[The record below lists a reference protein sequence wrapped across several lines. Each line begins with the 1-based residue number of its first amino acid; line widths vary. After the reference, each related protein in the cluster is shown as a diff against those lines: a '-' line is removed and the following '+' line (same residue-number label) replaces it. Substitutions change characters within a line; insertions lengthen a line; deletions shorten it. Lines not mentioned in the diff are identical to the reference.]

1 MKKHV
6 YQFNEYIN
14 RHELLLDI
22 YPLIHEENGISD
34 TYDKIIKYLNID
46 SNSLTNKKVNIE
58 IFNQK
63 KNIENYLLS
72 FNLDKLDSK
81 DDRES
86 IIKKLEL
93 LGIKEK
99 NVDLNEFKNFVNIIL
114 YNKVILNQLNN
125 LNMYTYETVQK
136 ILFDNNIIVSESILR
151 NFVDLLNRLSL
162 SNLTDTISN
171 FNPIKRTQYYDE
183 NNNIVS
189 KIVMEIDKNLFSTLT
204 EFSGEIYESLN
215 FINNEEAKK
224 FQEDNDIYEDLLE
237 DVVSFIHFHAEST
250 VNDWY
255 NDLSIVKYKMGCIYI
270 NYVERLLVQNIKNN
284 SSIIPEEVDAIINE
298 FKYRDINNEFIKY
311 VVNELEQFK
320 KSLNGKDIRKKI
332 EDLSI
337 YDQEKEELTEMINKR
352 NNSLKEVYKILIDKN
367 YGNNKTIFVKIKVIS
382 DTPITFEKSNTMIL
396 K

>member
-14 RHELLLDI
+14 RHELLQDI

-58 IFNQK
+58 ILNQK

-125 LNMYTYETVQK
+125 LNMYTYENVQK

-237 DVVSFIHFHAEST
+237 DVVSFINFHAEST

-270 NYVERLLVQNIKNN
+270 NYGERLFVQNIKNN

-352 NNSLKEVYKILIDKN
+352 NNSLKEVYKILTDKN

>member
-14 RHELLLDI
+14 RHELLQDI

-125 LNMYTYETVQK
+125 LNMYTYENVQK

-270 NYVERLLVQNIKNN
+270 NYGERLFVQNIKNN

-352 NNSLKEVYKILIDKN
+352 NNSLKEVYKILTDKN

>member
-14 RHELLLDI
+14 KHELLQDI

-136 ILFDNNIIVSESILR
+136 ILFDNNIIISANILR

-270 NYVERLLVQNIKNN
+270 NYGERLFVQNIKNN
-284 SSIIPEEVDAIINE
+284 SSIIPEEVGAIINE

-337 YDQEKEELTEMINKR
+337 YDQEKEKLTEMINKR

>member
-14 RHELLLDI
+14 KHELLQDI

-63 KNIENYLLS
+63 KSIENYLLS

-136 ILFDNNIIVSESILR
+136 ISFDNNIIISANILR
-151 NFVDLLNRLSL
+151 NFVDLLNILSL

-171 FNPIKRTQYYDE
+171 FNPIKRIQYYDE

-215 FINNEEAKK
+215 FMNNEEAKK

-237 DVVSFIHFHAEST
+237 DVVSFIHFHAEAT

-270 NYVERLLVQNIKNN
+270 NYGERLFVQNIKNN

-311 VVNELEQFK
+311 VVNELEQLK

-332 EDLSI
+332 EDLLI

>member
-14 RHELLLDI
+14 KHELLQDI

>member
-14 RHELLLDI
+14 KHELLQDI

-63 KNIENYLLS
+63 KSIENYLLS

-136 ILFDNNIIVSESILR
+136 ILFDNNIIISANILR
-151 NFVDLLNRLSL
+151 NFVDLLNILSL

-215 FINNEEAKK
+215 FMNNEEAKK

-237 DVVSFIHFHAEST
+237 DVVSFIHFHAEAT

-270 NYVERLLVQNIKNN
+270 NYGERLFVQNIKNN

-311 VVNELEQFK
+311 VVNELEQLK

-332 EDLSI
+332 EDLPI

>member
-14 RHELLLDI
+14 KHELLQDI

-125 LNMYTYETVQK
+125 LNMYTYENVQK

-270 NYVERLLVQNIKNN
+270 NYGERLFVQNIKNN

>member
-14 RHELLLDI
+14 KHELLQDI

-125 LNMYTYETVQK
+125 LNMYTYENVQK

-270 NYVERLLVQNIKNN
+270 NYGERLFVQNIK
-284 SSIIPEEVDAIINE
+284 IILV
-298 FKYRDINNEFIKY
+298 
-311 VVNELEQFK
+311 
-320 KSLNGKDIRKKI
+320 
-332 EDLSI
+332 
-337 YDQEKEELTEMINKR
+337 
-352 NNSLKEVYKILIDKN
+352 
-367 YGNNKTIFVKIKVIS
+367 
-382 DTPITFEKSNTMIL
+382 
-396 K
+396 

>member
-14 RHELLLDI
+14 KHELLQDI

-125 LNMYTYETVQK
+125 LNMYTYENVQK

-270 NYVERLLVQNIKNN
+270 NYGERLFVQNIKNN

-352 NNSLKEVYKILIDKN
+352 NNSLKEVYKILTDKN

>member
-14 RHELLLDI
+14 RHELLQDI

-58 IFNQK
+58 ILNQK

-99 NVDLNEFKNFVNIIL
+99 NGDLNEFKNFVNIIL

-125 LNMYTYETVQK
+125 LNMYTYENVQK

-270 NYVERLLVQNIKNN
+270 NYGERLFVQNIKNN

-352 NNSLKEVYKILIDKN
+352 NNSLKEVYKILTDKN

>member
-14 RHELLLDI
+14 RHELLQDI

-270 NYVERLLVQNIKNN
+270 NYGERLFVQNIKNN

>member
-14 RHELLLDI
+14 RHELLQDI

-58 IFNQK
+58 ILNQK

-93 LGIKEK
+93 LGLKEK

-125 LNMYTYETVQK
+125 LNMYTYENVQK

-270 NYVERLLVQNIKNN
+270 NYGERLFVQNIKNN

-352 NNSLKEVYKILIDKN
+352 NNSLKEVYKILTDKN

>member
-14 RHELLLDI
+14 RHELLQDI

-125 LNMYTYETVQK
+125 LNMYTYENVQK

-270 NYVERLLVQNIKNN
+270 NYGERLFVQNIKNN

-320 KSLNGKDIRKKI
+320 KSLNGKDIGKKI

>member
-14 RHELLLDI
+14 RHELLQDI

-58 IFNQK
+58 ILNQK

-125 LNMYTYETVQK
+125 LNMYTYENVQK

-270 NYVERLLVQNIKNN
+270 NYGERLFVQNIKNN

-352 NNSLKEVYKILIDKN
+352 NNSLKEVYKILTDKN

>member
-14 RHELLLDI
+14 KHELLQDI

-270 NYVERLLVQNIKNN
+270 NYGERLFVQNIKNN

>member
-14 RHELLLDI
+14 KHELLQDI

-136 ILFDNNIIVSESILR
+136 ILFDNNIIISANILR
-151 NFVDLLNRLSL
+151 NFVDLLNILSL

-270 NYVERLLVQNIKNN
+270 NYGERLFVQNIKNN

>member
-14 RHELLLDI
+14 KHELLQDI

-63 KNIENYLLS
+63 KSIENYLLS

-136 ILFDNNIIVSESILR
+136 ILFDNNIIISTNILR
-151 NFVDLLNRLSL
+151 NFVDLLNILSL

-215 FINNEEAKK
+215 FMNNEEAKK

-237 DVVSFIHFHAEST
+237 DVVSFIHFHAEAT

-270 NYVERLLVQNIKNN
+270 NYGERLFVQNIKNN

-311 VVNELEQFK
+311 VVNELEQLK

-332 EDLSI
+332 EDLLI

>member
-1 MKKHV
+1 
-6 YQFNEYIN
+6 
-14 RHELLLDI
+14 
-22 YPLIHEENGISD
+22 
-34 TYDKIIKYLNID
+34 
-46 SNSLTNKKVNIE
+46 
-58 IFNQK
+58 
-63 KNIENYLLS
+63 
-72 FNLDKLDSK
+72 
-81 DDRES
+81 
-86 IIKKLEL
+86 
-93 LGIKEK
+93 
-99 NVDLNEFKNFVNIIL
+99 
-114 YNKVILNQLNN
+114 
-125 LNMYTYETVQK
+125 
-136 ILFDNNIIVSESILR
+136 
-151 NFVDLLNRLSL
+151 
-162 SNLTDTISN
+162 
-171 FNPIKRTQYYDE
+171 
-183 NNNIVS
+183 
-189 KIVMEIDKNLFSTLT
+189 MEIDKNLFSTLT

-270 NYVERLLVQNIKNN
+270 NYGERLFVQNIKNN

-352 NNSLKEVYKILIDKN
+352 NNSLKEVYKILTDKN

>member
-14 RHELLLDI
+14 KHELLQDI

-125 LNMYTYETVQK
+125 LNMYTYENVQK

-270 NYVERLLVQNIKNN
+270 NYGERLFVQNIKNN

-382 DTPITFEKSNTMIL
+382 DTSITFEKSNTMIL

>member
-14 RHELLLDI
+14 RHELLQDI

-58 IFNQK
+58 ILNQK

-125 LNMYTYETVQK
+125 LNMYTYEIVQK

-270 NYVERLLVQNIKNN
+270 NYGERLFVQNIKNN

-352 NNSLKEVYKILIDKN
+352 NNSLKEVYKILTDKN

>member
-14 RHELLLDI
+14 RHELLQDI

-125 LNMYTYETVQK
+125 LNMYTYENVQK

-270 NYVERLLVQNIKNN
+270 NYGERLFVQNIKNN

-332 EDLSI
+332 EDLPI

-352 NNSLKEVYKILIDKN
+352 NNSLKEAYKILTDKN

>member
-14 RHELLLDI
+14 RHELLQDI

-114 YNKVILNQLNN
+114 YNKFILNQLNN
-125 LNMYTYETVQK
+125 LNMYTYENVQK

-270 NYVERLLVQNIKNN
+270 NYGERLFVQNIKNN

>member
-14 RHELLLDI
+14 KQELLQDI

-125 LNMYTYETVQK
+125 LNMYTYENVQK

-270 NYVERLLVQNIKNN
+270 NYGERLFVQNIKNN

-352 NNSLKEVYKILIDKN
+352 NNSLKEVYKILTDKN

>member
-14 RHELLLDI
+14 KHELLQDI

-125 LNMYTYETVQK
+125 LNMYTYENVQK

-270 NYVERLLVQNIKNN
+270 NYGERLFVQNIKNN

-332 EDLSI
+332 EDLPI

-352 NNSLKEVYKILIDKN
+352 NNSLKEAYKILTDKN

>member
-14 RHELLLDI
+14 KHELLQDI

-136 ILFDNNIIVSESILR
+136 ILFDNNIIISANILR
-151 NFVDLLNRLSL
+151 NFVDLLNILSL

-270 NYVERLLVQNIKNN
+270 NYGERLFVQNIKNN
-284 SSIIPEEVDAIINE
+284 SSIIPEEVGAIINE

-382 DTPITFEKSNTMIL
+382 DTSITFEKSNTMIL

>member
-14 RHELLLDI
+14 RHELLQDI

-270 NYVERLLVQNIKNN
+270 NYGERLFVQNIKNN

-332 EDLSI
+332 EDLPI